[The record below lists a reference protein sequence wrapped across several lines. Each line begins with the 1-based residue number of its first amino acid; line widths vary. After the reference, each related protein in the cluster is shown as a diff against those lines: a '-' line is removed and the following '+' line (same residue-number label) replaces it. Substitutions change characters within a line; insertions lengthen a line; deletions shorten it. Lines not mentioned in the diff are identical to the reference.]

1 MNPPLH
7 TSNASLTGDET
18 EVYPHDWEAF
28 GRHRNTGNRGTK
40 MRSNLEVLQFI
51 HRANIVKYQKILA
64 TYLTDLERGFV
75 EHRLEEEKATLRLLA
90 ASATSAINLTDAA

>member
-7 TSNASLTGDET
+7 TSNASLTGDAT
-18 EVYPHDWEAF
+18 KAYRMIRGAF
-28 GRHRNTGNRGTK
+28 GPTEILEIKSTK
-40 MRSNLEVLQFI
+40 MRSNLEVLRFI

-75 EHRLEEEKATLRLLA
+75 EHRLEEEKAALRLLA
-90 ASATSAINLTDAA
+90 ASATSASNLTDAA

>member
-1 MNPPLH
+1 
-7 TSNASLTGDET
+7 
-18 EVYPHDWEAF
+18 
-28 GRHRNTGNRGTK
+28 

-64 TYLTDLERGFV
+64 TYLADLERGFV
-75 EHRLEEEKATLRLLA
+75 EHRLEEEKAALRLLA

>member
-1 MNPPLH
+1 MIEKH
-7 TSNASLTGDET
+7 SGAT
-18 EVYPHDWEAF
+18 EILEI
-28 GRHRNTGNRGTK
+28 RGTK
-40 MRSNLEVLQFI
+40 MRSNPEVLQFI

-75 EHRLEEEKATLRLLA
+75 EHRLEEEKAALRLLA